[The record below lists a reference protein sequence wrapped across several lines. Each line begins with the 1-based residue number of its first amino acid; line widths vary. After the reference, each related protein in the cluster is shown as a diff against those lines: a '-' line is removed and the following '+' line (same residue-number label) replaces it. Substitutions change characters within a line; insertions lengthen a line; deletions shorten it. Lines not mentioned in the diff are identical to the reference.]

1 MSAPTPWSVYL
12 GKQTPVEQEPDTGQT
27 FVLPDALRDG
37 GHVESS
43 FLRRIIDWDALDY
56 LSGTIRDLMP
66 KQSKLAQA
74 SYVPLKATGRPPS
87 CQNLCGFVFRH
98 SFVLQVMA
106 TACCT
111 PSLAP
116 SGALSPIMKLFAV
129 KWKWSSS
136 LIWIGM
142 LVLRESWLGIFFLK
156 AASGTRLPQTLN
168 PWTGRTPS
176 RHVLRLAVECLL
188 LA

>member
-1 MSAPTPWSVYL
+1 MSAATPWSVYL

-74 SYVPLKATGRPPS
+74 SYVPLKATGRLS
-87 CQNLCGFVFRH
+87 LC
-98 SFVLQVMA
+98 LLM
-106 TACCT
+106 
-111 PSLAP
+111 SLWFPTFLRGTGDGNCLLHAV
-116 SGALSPIMKLFAV
+116 SRAIWGIESYHEMLRSQMEMELITHLDWYIMTTK
-129 KWKWSSS
+129 
-136 LIWIGM
+136 
-142 LVLRESWLGIFFLK
+142 FFLS
-156 AASGTRLPQTLN
+156 AVQVQDHR
-168 PWTGRTPS
+168 
-176 RHVLRLAVECLL
+176 RH
-188 LA
+188 